1 MFSSED
7 LKAIAAQAKQ
17 KLNEQQAASETVVD
31 MYAEFRDEMEGVM
44 ASPQEDA
51 LPTLHDDQ
59 EEEDEPILLQHL
71 PEETKEEEDVRLD
84 PYDLAIFPD
93 GPSRSEVELWKKEWE
108 GHDVLAVN
116 IQNEYFVIRS
126 MNRFEYKKLVA
137 LENID
142 ALRREEIICTNC
154 TLFPYQYDFKKLAV
168 ARGGIPSTLAQII
181 MEASGF
187 TQEYQIQIL

>member
-7 LKAIAAQAKQ
+7 LKAIAEKAKKQ
-17 KLNEQQAASETVVD
+17 LVEQQEAATEPVND
-31 MYAEFRDEMEGVM
+31 LYAEFREELGEEGYAPISDEMPILSMPEVI
-44 ASPQEDA
+44 EDD
-51 LPTLHDDQ
+51 LPSLSNQ
-59 EEEDEPILLQHL
+59 IPFSEEEDIQ
-71 PEETKEEEDVRLD
+71 LD
-84 PYDLAIFPD
+84 PYDLEVFPG

-108 GHDVLAVN
+108 GHDVLAVH

-142 ALRREEIICTNC
+142 ALRREEVICTNC
-154 TLFPYQYDFKKLAV
+154 TLFPYEFDFKKMAV
-168 ARGGIPSTLAQII
+168 VRGGIPSTLAQVI

-187 TQEYQIQIL
+187 TQEYQIQVL

>member
-7 LKAIAAQAKQ
+7 LKAIAEQAKQ
-17 KLNEQQAASETVVD
+17 KLNEQQTASETITD
-31 MYAEFRDEMEGVM
+31 MYAEFRDDEEEVELLRPESL
-44 ASPQEDA
+44 SPA
-51 LPTLHDDQ
+51 LYDDQ
-59 EEEDEPILLQHL
+59 EEDPIYLQHS
-71 PEETKEEEDVRLD
+71 PEEEEEDIQLD

-142 ALRREEIICTNC
+142 ALRREEVICTNC
-154 TLFPYQYDFKKLAV
+154 TLFPYEYDFKKLAV
-168 ARGGIPSTLAQII
+168 ARGGIPSTLAQVI

-187 TQEYQIQIL
+187 TQEYQIQML

>member
-7 LKAIAAQAKQ
+7 LKAIAEQAKQ
-17 KLNEQQAASETVVD
+17 KLNEQQTASETITD
-31 MYAEFRDEMEGVM
+31 MYAEFRDDEEEVELLRPE
-44 ASPQEDA
+44 S
-51 LPTLHDDQ
+51 LSPTLYDDQ
-59 EEEDEPILLQHL
+59 EEDPIYLQHS
-71 PEETKEEEDVRLD
+71 PEEEEEDIQLD

-142 ALRREEIICTNC
+142 ALRREEVICTNC
-154 TLFPYQYDFKKLAV
+154 TLFPYEYDFKKLAV
-168 ARGGIPSTLAQII
+168 ARGGIPSTLAQVI

-187 TQEYQIQIL
+187 TQEYQIQML

>member
-7 LKAIAAQAKQ
+7 LKAIAEQAKQ
-17 KLNEQQAASETVVD
+17 KLNEQQTASETITD
-31 MYAEFRDEMEGVM
+31 MYAEFRDDEEEMELLQPENL
-44 ASPQEDA
+44 S
-51 LPTLHDDQ
+51 PTLYDDQ
-59 EEEDEPILLQHL
+59 EEDPIYLQHS
-71 PEETKEEEDVRLD
+71 PEEEEEDIQLD
-84 PYDLAIFPD
+84 PCDLAIFPD

-142 ALRREEIICTNC
+142 ALRREEVICTNC
-154 TLFPYQYDFKKLAV
+154 TLFPYEYDFKKLAV
-168 ARGGIPSTLAQII
+168 ARGGIPSTLAQVI

-187 TQEYQIQIL
+187 TQEYQIQML

>member
-17 KLNEQQAASETVVD
+17 KLNDQQAASEAVVD
-31 MYAEFRDEMEGVM
+31 MYAEFRDEMEEVM
-44 ASPQEDA
+44 ASPQEEV
-51 LPTLHDDQ
+51 LPTLHDYQ
-59 EEEDEPILLQHL
+59 EEEYENVSLQHS
-71 PEETKEEEDVRLD
+71 PEEVEEEDIRLD

-108 GHDVLAVN
+108 GHDVLAVH

-142 ALRREEIICTNC
+142 ALRREEVICTNC

-187 TQEYQIQIL
+187 TQEYQIQML

>member
-7 LKAIAAQAKQ
+7 LKAIAEQAKQ
-17 KLNEQQAASETVVD
+17 KLNEQQTASETITD
-31 MYAEFRDEMEGVM
+31 MYAEFRDDEEEMELLQPENL
-44 ASPQEDA
+44 S
-51 LPTLHDDQ
+51 PTLYDDQ
-59 EEEDEPILLQHL
+59 EDPIYLQHS
-71 PEETKEEEDVRLD
+71 PEEEEEDIQLD

-142 ALRREEIICTNC
+142 ALRREEVICTNC
-154 TLFPYQYDFKKLAV
+154 TLFPYEYDFKKLAV
-168 ARGGIPSTLAQII
+168 ARGGIPSTLAQVI

-187 TQEYQIQIL
+187 TQEYQIQML